1 MVNCVRASEV
11 HIFGG
16 GGDCGVPGVT
26 EKKYNSILLVIVP
39 GFITLTLLGLLG
51 EEYKLPS
58 MSWQNLKIR
67 LEFNQPDLQW
77 GRGTL
82 VTRIQRPNR
91 EADHSSVGTV
101 TPKDR
106 WNQTSTPNISTSLDA

>member
-1 MVNCVRASEV
+1 MCL
-11 HIFGG
+11 GL
-16 GGDCGVPGVT
+16 PK
-26 EKKYNSILLVIVP
+26 KKYNSILFFIVP
-39 GFITLTLLGLLG
+39 GFITLTLLG
-51 EEYKLPS
+51 EEYKLRS
-58 MSWQNLKIR
+58 VSWHNFKIS

-77 GRGTL
+77 GRGVL

-106 WNQTSTPNISTSLDA
+106 WNQTSTPNISASFDA